1 MNVNQASHNTVGYTL
16 QVTTVQ
22 TNPSVIDIKF
32 CLISDD
38 EMMYHL
44 INKNI
49 SKLLKQ
55 KNLFIL
61 SPYDSITNSV
71 DALLFNTKNYL
82 GCIYA

>member
-1 MNVNQASHNTVGYTL
+1 MM
-16 QVTTVQ
+16 
-22 TNPSVIDIKF
+22 
-32 CLISDD
+32 